1 MDLEVSKLNLKVD
14 NIFVTLSGRKIVK
27 DISLQVD
34 DGKFVG
40 IIGPNGC
47 GKSTLLKSIYKVINP
62 EKGSV
67 FRREGCFKI
76 KG

>member
-62 EKGSV
+62 EKDLF

>member
-1 MDLEVSKLNLKVD
+1 MDLEVNKLNLKVD

-34 DGKFVG
+34 NGKFVG

-47 GKSTLLKSIYKVINP
+47 GKSTLLKSIYKVIKP
-62 EKGSV
+62 EEGSV
-67 FRREGCFKI
+67 F
-76 KG
+76 

>member
-1 MDLEVSKLNLKVD
+1 MDLEVIKLDLKVD

-34 DGKFVG
+34 NGKFVG

-47 GKSTLLKSIYKVINP
+47 GKSTLLKSIYKVIKP

-67 FRREGCFKI
+67 F
-76 KG
+76 